1 MAGRDYS
8 SLLSLKSKI
17 RPRFFQLLHTVQRIS
32 EKKKKKKI
40 LQMSIDAGCLCKF
53 EFRFDR
59 IGDVESINEDRIRF
73 FFFISS

>member
-32 EKKKKKKI
+32 EKKKKKDFTDVDRRRMFMQI
-40 LQMSIDAGCLCKF
+40 RISI
-53 EFRFDR
+53 R
-59 IGDVESINEDRIRF
+59 
-73 FFFISS
+73 